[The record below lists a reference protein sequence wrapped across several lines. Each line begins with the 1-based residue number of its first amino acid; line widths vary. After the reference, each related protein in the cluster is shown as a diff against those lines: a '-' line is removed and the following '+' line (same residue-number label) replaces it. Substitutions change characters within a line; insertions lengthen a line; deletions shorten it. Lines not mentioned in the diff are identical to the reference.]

1 VHTVFWQKSLM
12 ASKIDCPKSAIA
24 LFLIA
29 MKFSRIFLNRLQN
42 QPDPHDT
49 VVVID
54 VLRSFTTAA
63 VALANGAKAIYP
75 VDGIAMAITMQGR
88 IKNAILAGAIA
99 GGDPAPGFDFG
110 NSPSQLM
117 NARLTGKNIVMST
130 AAGVHGLQR
139 FHQARQ
145 LFATGLVCAKATAD
159 AIRASDAKEV
169 CFVITGEW
177 VDRDGDEDIA
187 CADYIEALLRG
198 KSPEP
203 AVFSRRVRESD
214 FGQRFTAGTWP
225 NLPLADLDI
234 SAQADL
240 FSFAMPVERKAGQ
253 LIILGSKS
261 ASQATQQA

>member
-1 VHTVFWQKSLM
+1 
-12 ASKIDCPKSAIA
+12 
-24 LFLIA
+24 
-29 MKFSRIFLNRLQN
+29 MKFSRLFLNRLQN

-63 VALANGAKAIYP
+63 VALANGARAIYP
-75 VDGIAMAITMQGR
+75 VDGIAMAITLQGQ
-88 IKNAILAGAIA
+88 IKNSISVGAIG

-139 FHQARQ
+139 FHHARR
-145 LFATGLVCAKATAD
+145 LYAASLVCAKATAD
-159 AIRASDAKEV
+159 AIRTAGAKEV

-198 KSPEP
+198 ETVAPED
-203 AVFSRRVRESD
+203 FSRRVRASD

-225 NLPLADLDI
+225 NLPIADLDL
-234 SAQADL
+234 AAHADL
-240 FSFAMPVERKAGQ
+240 FGFAMQVKRKAGR
-253 LIILGSKS
+253 LIILGAES
-261 ASQATQQA
+261 AN